1 MSSSAPND
9 TEKKERR
16 LSGEQKD
23 DVGLN
28 GDLLADTMDLKT
40 SEAMKSP
47 SLTVDDIVD
56 ANAEGFVET
65 DQIRKLDKHHMRS
78 ESKRRESWLLPSIP
92 DVFLENLENIE
103 NEQDDN
109 FETGDGE
116 QEMKVETG
124 NIQNPERQSV
134 ATAPT
139 LRTSVTSP
147 TTLSDLTKKLE
158 APLQQ
163 EEVSR
168 QSITMDDPVVNV
180 TDLYYQNAAKIINED
195 DDIESGRG
203 GSDDMSGASGSA
215 RRKKFF
221 DTSRVK
227 QKAAANLEV
236 FKEFVQPHKKRFR
249 KTFKNILIYIM
260 LPSLFM
266 SIILFY
272 ALDNPPTGYALM
284 LCRNQSLS
292 TTSSRRLEEAAE
304 TQGLGNRLTLSGTLG
319 QIRQPFKGGIGTPLQ
334 KQTSKPKATQAPAA
348 TPTSPAA
355 DSDEPDGKPKT
366 LSQAIDSV
374 KNPDV
379 DKDRQYMLS
388 DRKDYKLC
396 IDKVLSKEEASI
408 SWWFLFIG
416 IRQAFT
422 FFLALVLELIVID
435 FLVFRTKLFPKLLGT
450 KLALAVGQSK
460 GWPSILFFWAII
472 DMVLLYGSSPIARHW
487 IFYQN
492 WFALLNATNPS
503 GGIPG
508 HSRYKSVIH
517 FAIGLSV
524 ATTLKRTIM
533 ANFLGKRGVG
543 KFVIKQISTFFYKH
557 FCCSF
562 LPKYSL
568 LPIHLNSE
576 LQPRSHE
583 TRQEALTSRRY
594 CKTCK
599 S

>member
-1 MSSSAPND
+1 MSSSAAID
-9 TEKKERR
+9 IEKKERR

-28 GDLLADTMDLKT
+28 GDLLAETD
-40 SEAMKSP
+40 AMKSP
-47 SLTVDDIVD
+47 SLTVNDIVD

-65 DQIRKLDKHHMRS
+65 DQIRKLDAHHMRS
-78 ESKRRESWLLPSIP
+78 ESKHRESWLLPSIP

-109 FETGDGE
+109 LETDDGE
-116 QEMKVETG
+116 PCLQEMKVEVG
-124 NIQNPERQSV
+124 DIENPELQSI
-134 ATAPT
+134 ATAPEPGM
-139 LRTSVTSP
+139 SATSP
-147 TTLSDLTKKLE
+147 TALSDLTKKLE

-163 EEVSR
+163 EEDSTR
-168 QSITMDDPVVNV
+168 QSITMDNPVVNV
-180 TDLYYQNAAKIINED
+180 TDLYYQNAAKIIGED

-203 GSDDMSGASGSA
+203 GSDDMSGTSGPV

-227 QKAAANLEV
+227 KKAAANLEV
-236 FKEFVQPHKKRFR
+236 FKEFAKPHQKRFR
-249 KTFKNILIYIM
+249 KTFKSILIYVM

-292 TTSSRRLEEAAE
+292 TTTTRRLEEAE
-304 TQGLGNRLTLSGTLG
+304 NTQGLGKGLTLGGALG
-319 QIRQPFKGGIGTPLQ
+319 KIRHPYPIGKPLH
-334 KQTSKPKATQAPAA
+334 KQTSKPKATQGPAPTFA
-348 TPTSPAA
+348 PN
-355 DSDEPDGKPKT
+355 SDEPDGKPKT
-366 LSQAIDSV
+366 LSQAVDSV
-374 KNPDV
+374 KNPTV
-379 DKDRQYMLS
+379 YKDRQYTLA
-388 DRKDYKLC
+388 DRRDYKLC

-416 IRQAFT
+416 IRQALT

-435 FLVFRTKLFPKLLGT
+435 FLVFRTKLFPRLLGT

-460 GWPSILFFWAII
+460 GWPCILFFWAILDI
-472 DMVLLYGSSPIARHW
+472 ILLYGSSPIARHW

-508 HSRYKSVIH
+508 HSRYKAVIH
-517 FAIGLSV
+517 FAIGLSI

-533 ANFLGKRGVG
+533 ANFLGRRGVG
-543 KFVIKQISTFFYKH
+543 KFMTDQNLTFLYRNL
-557 FCCSF
+557 CCSF
-562 LPKYSL
+562 LP
-568 LPIHLNSE
+568 
-576 LQPRSHE
+576 
-583 TRQEALTSRRY
+583 
-594 CKTCK
+594 
-599 S
+599 